1 MRRVE
6 RGPAPTA
13 AAWGARSAS
22 ELTAATAH
30 YGDASKSGSYP
41 FAIYKAAPV
50 KAALDQKFFGKCA
63 YCETVYASSAPVDIE
78 HFRPKGAVEGDS
90 AHRGYWW
97 LAMAWANLLPSCID
111 CNRRRNQPTP
121 LPSASLVQL
130 DAGARRFSASRVML
144 SGKKDAFPIAG
155 TRARLATDSLA
166 GEEALLINPCEEDP
180 SRSISFHVASDPLIG
195 LALPVGSAA
204 SAAIPVADPTA
215 RAVAAAAAASGLNIR
230 GAVSIQVYGLNR
242 LGLVQE
248 RTRILRRLEFLGA
261 MVIEIASIAQDLED
275 HEDAKVQLAVD
286 RLNRLEDL
294 IMAQL
299 RRATDPEE
307 PYSRMA
313 HEWLVQFKTQF
324 T

>member
-13 AAWGARSAS
+13 AAWGAKSAT
-22 ELTAATAH
+22 ELAAATVH
-30 YGDASKSGSYP
+30 YGDATKTGSYP
-41 FAIYKAAPV
+41 FAIYKAAAV

-78 HFRPKGAVEGDS
+78 HFRPKGAIEGDS

-111 CNRRRNQPTP
+111 CNRRRNQQTP
-121 LPSASLVQL
+121 LASSSLVQL
-130 DAGARRFSASRVML
+130 DAEAKRFSASRVML

-155 TRARLATDSLA
+155 KRARLATDSLA

-180 SRSISFHVASDPLIG
+180 SHSISFHVSSSPLIG
-195 LALPVGSAA
+195 LALPVGSGPA
-204 SAAIPVADPTA
+204 AAIPVADPVAT
-215 RAVAAAAAASGLNIR
+215 AVAAAAAATGLNVR

-248 RTRILRRLEFLGA
+248 RTRVLRRLEFLGS

-275 HEDAKVQLAVD
+275 YTDEKVQRAVD
-286 RLNRLEDL
+286 RLTRLQDL
-294 IMAQL
+294 IMGQL
-299 RRATDPEE
+299 LRATEPEE

-313 HEWLVQFKTQF
+313 HEWLVRFKAQF

>member
-6 RGPAPTA
+6 RGPAPTGA
-13 AAWGARSAS
+13 SWGTKSAK

-30 YGDASKSGSYP
+30 YGDVTKTGSYP
-41 FAIYKAAPV
+41 FAIYKADPV
-50 KAALDQKFFGKCA
+50 KTALDQKFFGKCA

-78 HFRPKGAVEGDS
+78 HFRPKGAVEGDA

-121 LPSASLVQL
+121 VPSPSLVEL
-130 DAGARRFSASRVML
+130 DAGAKRFSASRVML

-166 GEEALLINPCEEDP
+166 AEEALLINPCEEDP
-180 SRSISFHVASDPLIG
+180 ARSISFHVGSSPLIG
-195 LALPVGSAA
+195 LVLPVASGAA
-204 SAAIPVADPTA
+204 AAIPVAEPGA
-215 RAVAAAAAASGLNIR
+215 GAVATAAAASGLNIR

-248 RTRILRRLEFLGA
+248 RTRVLRRLEFLGS
-261 MVIEIASIAQDLED
+261 MVIEIASIAGNLED
-275 HEDAKVQLAVD
+275 YPDEKVQLAVD
-286 RLNRLEDL
+286 RLNRLQDL
-294 IMAQL
+294 VVAQL
-299 RRATDPEE
+299 LRATEPDE

-313 HEWLVQFKTQF
+313 HEWLVQFKAKF
-324 T
+324 V

>member
-13 AAWGARSAS
+13 GTWVAKSAE
-22 ELTAATAH
+22 ELTAATTH
-30 YGDASKSGSYP
+30 YDDVSKTWTYP
-41 FAIYKAAPV
+41 FAIYKAPAV

-78 HFRPKGAVEGDS
+78 HFRPKGAVEGDA

-121 LPSASLVQL
+121 VPSTSLVAL
-130 DAGARRFSASRVML
+130 DAGAKQFSSSRVML

-166 GEEALLINPCEEDP
+166 SEEALLINPCEEDP
-180 SRSISFHVASDPLIG
+180 SQSISFHVEAAPLIG
-195 LALPVGSAA
+195 LALPVGAGPA
-204 SAAIPVADPTA
+204 AAIPVANPVA
-215 RAVAAAAAASGLNIR
+215 AAVAAAAAASGLNVR

-248 RTRILRRLEFLGA
+248 RTRVLRRLEFLGS
-261 MVIEIASIAQDLED
+261 MVIEIASIAQDLEGHAD
-275 HEDAKVQLAVD
+275 PKVRLAVD
-286 RLNRLEDL
+286 RLTRLQDL
-294 IMAQL
+294 ILAQL
-299 RRATDPEE
+299 LRATEPEE
-307 PYSRMA
+307 PYSRMV
-313 HEWLVQFKTQF
+313 HEWLVRFKAQF